1 MTQSSKTTGGSFWR
15 TDWFAGVLVVLATLV
30 LNQST
35 DLIGTLE
42 RRFYDVASTTT
53 TRQPSDRIAVI
64 AIDDQ
69 SIANL
74 GRWPWQR
81 DIHAKLIDLLAAAKV
96 KTVVHTAFFF
106 EPQVDPGLVFIRKMK
121 EALAVDADAGRNE

>member
-1 MTQSSKTTGGSFWR
+1 M
-15 TDWFAGVLVVLATLV
+15 V